1 MMNDDSLFVIN
12 CRRRLLCNLFHK
24 MIGIFDLR
32 ISFDSDRSKYSILWN
47 EKILSQLH
55 SVCTSHILDI
65 FFSSSVLFFFSISNT
80 VWTLKYHTQHNYFN
94 DIFSVHVSHTNIFYS
109 FTVMHLTVY
118 PLQMK
123 NTHCNNDDNI

>member
-1 MMNDDSLFVIN
+1 MMIRCSLLIAVDGYCAICFTKWLEFLIWGYPLIVTGQNI
-12 CRRRLLCNLFHK
+12 RFYEMK
-24 MIGIFDLR
+24 
-32 ISFDSDRSKYSILWN
+32 
-47 EKILSQLH
+47 KILSQLH

-94 DIFSVHVSHTNIFYS
+94 GIFSVHVSHTNIFYS